1 MNIIIC
7 AAGSSNRLKTLTKI
21 RPKSTIKVGK
31 LEIIN
36 RLLNCFQYNLITKIF
51 IITGFKQAILK
62 KKFQKNIRKRLFLLV
77 IKFIKKQ
84 TICIAYPWQKINLI
98 LIYFL

>member
-7 AAGSSNRLKTLTKI
+7 AAGSSNRLKTLTKT

-36 RLLNCFQYNLITKIF
+36 RLLNCFQYDFITKII

-62 KKFQKNIRKRLFLLV
+62 KKNF
-77 IKFIKKQ
+77 KK
-84 TICIAYPWQKINLI
+84 I
-98 LIYFL
+98 